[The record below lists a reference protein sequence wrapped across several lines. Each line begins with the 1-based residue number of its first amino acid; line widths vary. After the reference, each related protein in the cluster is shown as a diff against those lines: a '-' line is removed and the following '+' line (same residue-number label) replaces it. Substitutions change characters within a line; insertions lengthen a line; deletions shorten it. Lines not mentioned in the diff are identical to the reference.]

1 MSLPPLPFKVK
12 TNVSWPGEEDGDL
25 GFIENEIIEVYSIV
39 DESWWTGKLRRNNA
53 EGIFPKEYVDLID
66 DKYFPRSSSKSSLNN
81 GSKPHT
87 PVKDHGDSF
96 RSSKNNY
103 YSTSKING
111 KKTNPLNNPNAS
123 FDYEDDYSYDTSFD
137 YDRRRFRKLSPS
149 PKLKLKYSSHDDLR
163 EKERE
168 REIENFRL
176 LQQQQHYHIK
186 KQQHVEQ
193 KRLQDKYRNSIDGVG
208 QSFAYSKHKSKLQR
222 PHSQYIHHGGDL
234 MSSSNEADAKH
245 NSYSDF
251 TEIKQQ
257 MTPTKYHSY
266 FQNNTIES
274 FSPETSPAPQKRRNN
289 NVGYMQEPF
298 SPIGKENPLYEH
310 EELEKSFDDELAT
323 TKRRLELELQRI
335 KNLEKKKK
343 MALSKSP
350 QSNFKGYNDQVVE
363 NSGNSSYISEDLLSS
378 KKNYQS
384 KDDLGKKLSNYVT
397 DEEADYHYDDDVDDD
412 EPSSPPP
419 PPPKRNIYGGERIPF
434 DSDDFKYSVDNDMTE
449 EEKFRYSQLQQEH
462 LKNSIKSLQSDVL
475 NLSELSATSAGSFMR
490 HKYEKQLQ
498 FNESKLKG
506 LSIEEDEPEEAPKLD
521 RSVMESVFED
531 KKKPNFLLKF
541 LKKKGNE
548 NLLEQK
554 LQKDDEINWT
564 TFKAELNRMNSLTT
578 QDKQQR
584 TRRIT
589 KEEAKLIIK
598 PLDYVSDINVNETV
612 GEIEDDDQIIS
623 DFLGT
628 SFSKAEKFIANYNI
642 NGDFNELISDISVKF
657 NASKVNQLRCVL
669 LHLCKFR
676 IIEESSK
683 IKEVKP
689 KLAEILQK
697 GEGTIYQINYLFK
710 KVLDALRIPSEL
722 VLGFW
727 KKPNE
732 FYHIEQFVVNHC
744 WLSVLLEGKIYIMDI
759 LCYKSGS
766 ICNLRGTSDKN
777 YNEHYFL
784 TKPLSVISTHIPS
797 CIDLQ
802 HVVPPVDQTI
812 AFYLPRVYSG
822 FHKNRLNFRN
832 YNNALTRLKDL
843 EIFELEL
850 DIPCDVEL
858 FTLIKTAKIT
868 TNDLSL
874 CQIFWSKNK
883 RIAKIKAVLP
893 EKESIGV
900 LQIFAGEKGLQ
911 KHFDNIHELAIVIPL
926 YHTGNS
932 KAGKFVPRFPTVQ
945 SQNNDIYIKHPQTNK
960 IIAKS
965 SYNFEIVQHPSMGIN
980 SGSGLMNKDFKI
992 VIESP
997 SGKYYKLT
1005 KEDSLPFGTYQTNVK
1020 CQEVGVY
1027 RGLVIGDS
1035 GNSWYVFAQ
1044 WDCVA
1049 GTITN

>member
-1 MSLPPLPFKVK
+1 MSIPPLPFKVK

-25 GFIENEIIEVYSIV
+25 GFIENEVIEVYSIV
-39 DESWWTGKLRRNNA
+39 DESWWSGKLRRNNA
-53 EGIFPKEYVDLID
+53 EGIFPKEYVDIIQ
-66 DKYFPRSSSKSSLNN
+66 DKFPKSSSRSSLNN
-81 GSKPHT
+81 TSSKPHT
-87 PVKDHGDSF
+87 PIKDESF
-96 RSSKNNY
+96 RSSRNNSAINLY
-103 YSTSKING
+103 YNSSKVNN
-111 KKTNPLNNPNAS
+111 KKSNPLNNPNMS
-123 FDYEDDYSYDTSFD
+123 HEYEDDYDTSFD
-137 YDRRRFRKLSPS
+137 YDHRRSRKLSS
-149 PKLKLKYSSHDDLR
+149 NPKLKSDEVR

-186 KQQHVEQ
+186 KQQQLEQ
-193 KRLQDKYRNSIDGVG
+193 KRLQDKYRMSTDIY
-208 QSFAYSKHKSKLQR
+208 ARQR
-222 PHSQYIHHGGDL
+222 PHSQYNHLGGET
-234 MSSSNEADAKH
+234 MSPSNEVSAKH
-245 NSYSDF
+245 LSYSDF
-251 TEIKQQ
+251 SDLKQQ
-257 MTPTKYHSY
+257 QVTPTKYQPY

-274 FSPETSPAPQKRRNN
+274 FSPETSPVPQKRRNN
-289 NVGYMQEPF
+289 NVGYMPEPF

-310 EELEKSFDDELAT
+310 DELEKSFEDELAT

-335 KNLEKKKK
+335 KNLEKKKR
-343 MALSKSP
+343 SSVRKSP
-350 QSNFKGYNDQVVE
+350 NP
-363 NSGNSSYISEDLLSS
+363 NSGNSSYVSEDILSS
-378 KKNYQS
+378 KKTYLS
-384 KDDLGKKLSNYVT
+384 RDDLGKKLSNYVT
-397 DEEADYHYDDDVDDD
+397 DEEGEDHYRFKDGEEEDDD
-412 EPSSPPP
+412 ECYSPPP
-419 PPPKRNIYGGERIPF
+419 PPPKREVYGREAPF
-434 DSDDFKYSVDNDMTE
+434 DADDFKYSVDNDMTE

-490 HKYEKQLQ
+490 HKYEKQMQ

-506 LSIEEDEPEEAPKLD
+506 LSIEEDEPKLD
-521 RSVMESVFED
+521 RSVMESIFED
-531 KKKPNFLLKF
+531 KKKPNFLLKL
-541 LKKKGNE
+541 LKKKGSE

-554 LQKDDEINWT
+554 LQKDEEIKWT
-564 TFKAELNRMNSLTT
+564 TFKADLNRMKSLTT

-612 GEIEDDDQIIS
+612 GEIEDDDQIMS
-623 DFLGT
+623 DFSGT
-628 SFSKAEKFIANYNI
+628 SFSKAEKFIANYSTNC
-642 NGDFNELISDISVKF
+642 DFNELISDISVKF

-676 IIEESSK
+676 IIEETSK
-683 IKEVKP
+683 IKEIKP
-689 KLAEILQK
+689 KMVEILQK
-697 GEGTIYQINYLFK
+697 SEASIYQINYLFK
-710 KVLDALRIPSEL
+710 KVLDALKIPSEL
-722 VLGFW
+722 ILGFW

-759 LCYKSGS
+759 LCYKNGS
-766 ICNLRGTSDKN
+766 ICNLRGTNSHN

-802 HVVPPVDQTI
+802 HVIPPVDQTI
-812 AFYLPRVYSG
+812 AFYLPREYSG
-822 FHKNRLNFRN
+822 FHKNGLKFRN

-874 CQIFWSKNK
+874 CQVFWSNNR

-960 IIAKS
+960 IIAKN

-980 SGSGLMNKDFKI
+980 SGSGLMNQNFKI

-1005 KEDSLPFGTYQTNVK
+1005 KDDSLPFGTYHTNVK